1 VNTVIAREPV
11 TAATHTSEAAAR
23 TYRKIAWRIVPFL
36 LVCYIV
42 SYLDRVNLSFAKL
55 QFMQDLGFTDAVY
68 GLGGGLFYLTYVL
81 FEVPSN
87 LYLQRVGAR
96 ATLLRIMTLWGAVT
110 VLMSLITSP
119 THLYVARCLLGAA
132 EAGFFPGVIL
142 YLTYWFPST
151 YRARI
156 MSIFLMGIPVSGWI
170 GGPLAGWIMHDLSG
184 LHGLRGWQLLFIY
197 EGLPAIAL
205 GITAYFYLTNGVA
218 QAKWLSDSEKAIVLA
233 DLQAE
238 HADKSVTSSE
248 SIGTLFRDPR
258 FYAAVFAYFAI
269 TCATVAMSLWV
280 PTLIKGLAVNDLR
293 TIGWLSAVP
302 YLAAT
307 VGLWAIGRH
316 SDYRLERRY
325 HVAVSL
331 VASAAGFIL
340 LGFTGGSVGWTI
352 ALLALAATG
361 LYGAIPVFW
370 AIPTSYLSRSNAP
383 AGIALISSLGC
394 LGGFLSTAI
403 IGWVKS
409 LTGSLDV
416 AMGAVGLLLIVAS
429 AGLLIAFPA
438 RMIQPARANAS

>member
-1 VNTVIAREPV
+1 MMLTGKRESDIGSGPFAPV
-11 TAATHTSEAAAR
+11 ERPRINWIAAR
-23 TYRKIAWRIVPFL
+23 VGTLGPSIA
-36 LVCYIV
+36 
-42 SYLDRVNLSFAKL
+42 
-55 QFMQDLGFTDAVY
+55 
-68 GLGGGLFYLTYVL
+68 
-81 FEVPSN
+81 
-87 LYLQRVGAR
+87 
-96 ATLLRIMTLWGAVT
+96 
-110 VLMSLITSP
+110 
-119 THLYVARCLLGAA
+119 
-132 EAGFFPGVIL
+132 GVIL
-142 YLTYWFPST
+142 YLTYWFPSR

-205 GITAYFYLTNGVA
+205 GITAYFFLTNGVA

-233 DLQAE
+233 DVQAE
-238 HADKSVTSSE
+238 HVSKSE
-248 SIGTLFRDPR
+248 SGGGSLRMLFRDPR
-258 FYAAVFAYFAI
+258 FYAAVFAYFSI

-280 PTLIKGLAVNDLR
+280 PTLIKGMAVNDLR

-302 YLAAT
+302 YVAAT

-331 VASAAGFIL
+331 VASAVGFIL

-383 AGIALISSLGC
+383 GGIALISSLGC

-416 AMGAVGLLLIVAS
+416 AMGAVGLLMIVAS
-429 AGLLIAFPA
+429 VGLLVAFPA
-438 RMIQPARANAS
+438 RLIQPVRTDAS

>member
-1 VNTVIAREPV
+1 MNITFVPDPA
-11 TAATHTSEAAAR
+11 TAVAHTPEAAAR
-23 TYRKIAWRIVPFL
+23 AYRKIVWRIVPFL
-36 LVCYIV
+36 LLCYIV

-110 VLMSLITSP
+110 VLMCLITSP
-119 THLYVARCLLGAA
+119 MHLYVARCLLGAA

-142 YLTYWFPST
+142 YLTYWFPSK

-156 MSIFLMGIPVSGWI
+156 MSIFLMGIPLSGCI

-184 LHGLRGWQLLFIY
+184 LHGLRGWQLLFVY

-205 GITAYFYLTNGVA
+205 GITAYFFMTNGVA
-218 QAKWLSDSEKAIVLA
+218 QARWLSEEEKAIVLD

-238 HADKSVTSSE
+238 RAQKSDTHAE
-248 SIGTLFRDPR
+248 PLRLIFRDPR
-258 FYAAVFAYFAI
+258 FYAAVLVYFAI

-302 YLAAT
+302 YVAAA

-316 SDYRLERRY
+316 SDYKLERRY
-325 HVAVSL
+325 HVAVPL
-331 VASAAGFIL
+331 IASAAGFIL
-340 LGFTGGSVGWTI
+340 LGSAGGSVGWTI

-370 AIPTSYLSRSNAP
+370 AIPTTYLSKSSA
-383 AGIALISSLGC
+383 AGGIALISSLGC
-394 LGGFLSTAI
+394 LGGFFSTAI

-409 LTGSLDV
+409 LTGSLNV
-416 AMGAVGLLLIVAS
+416 AMGAVGVLMIIAAIVLLISIPAKMKPG
-429 AGLLIAFPA
+429 GL
-438 RMIQPARANAS
+438 